1 MYFFIFLASLGFVG
15 FFLWYLAADSAA
27 ARRWAGLGSIIAG
40 LLTCGLALYPL
51 DKTIRLGL
59 DLQGGTEFLMEVQ
72 NNPTP
77 QALEEAIGVLRKR
90 LDTLGTREISI
101 QPEGTSRIKI
111 EIPGLQGA
119 EVAQTE
125 KLLSQVA
132 LLQFQLVPENEQE
145 LLSAAMGHMVNG
157 VPTLP
162 YQYALD
168 YIVLPMVQKDAQG
181 NDVRSWIVVEKKVQ
195 MQGKYVT
202 QAYRSADQTGN
213 PVVEL
218 EFNDAGKQLFG
229 NITEQYAA
237 TPDRPGRQLAIVL
250 DREVKSAPVLQSAI
264 LDGRCVISGGTM
276 SAAECADLASV
287 LQNPL
292 DTPIKMLST
301 NSVAASLGADSIK
314 SGLNAGLYALALVA
328 VFMAGYYRLSGTI
341 AVLSLAVNLVLLFGL
356 LAQFHFT
363 LTLPGIAGIVLTI
376 GMAVDANVL
385 IYERIRDEL
394 ALGKP
399 ARSAID
405 TGFEKA
411 FSAIFDSNVTTL
423 IPAVVLAYF
432 GTGPLRGF
440 AVTLVLGIVANLF
453 AALVVTRNAFDW
465 ILTLTEKPN
474 LTMFQF
480 IKSPRFDFLKLRYA
494 GLVVSLLIIIA
505 GAVAVGTRGETLL
518 GVDFKGGDALTM
530 TYTQPVDIAQLRAAI
545 SDAKLNDVEI
555 QPVSG
560 VNSGTYALQLQTET
574 GEGEKAAQVLA
585 DAFPQ
590 AHFSAGSIDKIGA
603 QVGGEMKQKALT
615 ALLMGLFGILV
626 YAALRFEWSYA
637 IAAAVGQLHDVLIAL
652 SIMALLGR
660 ELTLP
665 LVGALLTIAGYSI
678 NDKIVVFDRIRE
690 GAALRE
696 KGSFYEVIN
705 RSLNLT
711 LARTILTGSTCLL
724 ATLALIIFGGPVIH
738 DFSLTMFIGILSG
751 IYSSH
756 FISPGLAWWLGRLSE
771 GAAAKPNSPS
781 KPSGDVFRETAK
793 RKVIAGISGGDL
805 DAGAGA

>member
-1 MYFFIFLASLGFVG
+1 MYFSIFLASLGFVA
-15 FFLWYLAADSAA
+15 FFVWYLAAENASTRRAA
-27 ARRWAGLGSIIAG
+27 GVGAIIAS
-40 LLTCGLALYPL
+40 LLTCGLALYPINQ
-51 DKTIRLGL
+51 TIRLGL

-72 NNPTP
+72 NNPTT
-77 QALEEAIGVLRKR
+77 QALDEAIGVLRKR

-101 QPEGTSRIKI
+101 QPEGSDRIKI
-111 EIPGLQGA
+111 QIPGLQGA
-119 EVAQTE
+119 EVGQTE

-132 LLQFQLVPENEQE
+132 LLQFQLVPENERE
-145 LLSAAMGHMVNG
+145 ILSVAMGHMVNG
-157 VPTLP
+157 APTLP

-168 YIVLPMVQKDAQG
+168 YVVLPLVQKDAQG
-181 NDVRSWIVVEKKVQ
+181 NEMRNWIVVEKKVQ

-202 QAYRSADQTGN
+202 QAYRRIDQTGQS
-213 PVVEL
+213 VVDL

-229 NITEQYAA
+229 QITQQYAA
-237 TPDRPGRQLAIVL
+237 TQDHPGRQLAIVL
-250 DREVKSAPVLQSAI
+250 DREVKSAPELRTPI
-264 LDGRCVISGGTM
+264 LDGHCEISGGSM
-276 SAAECADLASV
+276 SAAECEELASV

-301 NSVAASLGADSIK
+301 SSVAASLGADSIN
-314 SGLNAGLYALALVA
+314 SGLHAGLIALLLVA
-328 VFMAGYYRLSGTI
+328 LFMMSYYLLSGTI

-453 AALVVTRNAFDW
+453 AALVVSRNAFDW
-465 ILTLTEKPN
+465 ILTVTDKPS
-474 LTMFQF
+474 LKMFQF
-480 IKSPRFDFLKLRYA
+480 IRSPRFDFLKLRYA
-494 GLVVSLLIIIA
+494 GLLVSLLILIA
-505 GAVAVGTRGETLL
+505 GAIAVGTKGDALL

-530 TYTQPVDIAQLRAAI
+530 TYTQPVDIADLRAAVLKANLK
-545 SDAKLNDVEI
+545 DFEL

-560 VNSGTYALQLQTET
+560 VSEGTYALQLQTESGD
-574 GEGEKAAQVLA
+574 GERAAQVLK

-590 AHFSAGSIDKIGA
+590 ANFSAGSIEKIGA
-603 QVGGEMKQKALT
+603 QVGGKMKQKALT
-615 ALLMGLFGILV
+615 ALLSGLFGILV

-665 LVGALLTIAGYSI
+665 WSV
-678 NDKIVVFDRIRE
+678 R
-690 GAALRE
+690 
-696 KGSFYEVIN
+696 
-705 RSLNLT
+705 
-711 LARTILTGSTCLL
+711 C
-724 ATLALIIFGGPVIH
+724 
-738 DFSLTMFIGILSG
+738 
-751 IYSSH
+751 
-756 FISPGLAWWLGRLSE
+756 
-771 GAAAKPNSPS
+771 
-781 KPSGDVFRETAK
+781 
-793 RKVIAGISGGDL
+793 
-805 DAGAGA
+805 

>member
-1 MYFFIFLASLGFVG
+1 MYFPIFLASLGFIG
-15 FFLWYLAADSAA
+15 FFVWYLAAENAA
-27 ARRWAGLGSIIAG
+27 SRRAAGVGAIVAS

-51 DKTIRLGL
+51 NKTIRLGL
-59 DLQGGTEFLMEVQ
+59 DLQGGTEFLLQVQ
-72 NNPTP
+72 GNPSP
-77 QALEEAIGVLRKR
+77 SALDEAITVLRKR

-101 QPEGTSRIKI
+101 LPEGTDRLKI
-111 EIPGLQGA
+111 QIPGLQGV

-125 KLLSQVA
+125 KILSQVA
-132 LLQFQLVPENEQE
+132 KLEFNLVPDNEQE
-145 LLSAAMGHMVNG
+145 ILAAAMASGG
-157 VPTLP
+157 KLP

-168 YIVLPMVQKDAQG
+168 YEILPEVEKDAQG
-181 NDVRSWIVVEKKVQ
+181 KDVLGQIVVEKKVQ
-195 MQGKYVT
+195 MSGRGVTHAYV
-202 QAYRSADQTGN
+202 QLQQTGT

-218 EFNDAGKQLFG
+218 EFDTEGKQQFG
-229 NITEQYAA
+229 AITSANV
-237 TPDRPGRQLAIVL
+237 GRRLAIVL
-250 DREVKSAPVLQSAI
+250 DHIVKSAPNLDEPI
-264 LDGRCVISGGTM
+264 MDGRAVISGGSM
-276 SAAECADLASV
+276 SRAECEELASV

-292 DTPIKMLST
+292 ENPIKMLST
-301 NSVAASLGADSIK
+301 NSVDASLGADSIH
-314 SGLNAGLYALALVA
+314 SGFEAGVIALLLV
-328 VFMAGYYRLSGTI
+328 VGFMVSYYLLSGTI
-341 AVLSLAVNLVLLFGL
+341 AVLSLTVNLVLLFGL

-405 TGFEKA
+405 IGFEKA

-423 IPAVVLAYF
+423 IPAIVLAYF

-465 ILTLTEKPN
+465 ILTATDKPN
-474 LTMFQF
+474 LSMFQF
-480 IKSPRFDFLKLRYA
+480 IKSPRFDFLKYRGM
-494 GLVVSLLIIIA
+494 GLILSLVII
-505 GAVAVGTRGETLL
+505 GLGTVTVAMKGDALL
-518 GVDFKGGDALTM
+518 GVDFKGGDAVTM
-530 TYTQPVDIAQLRAAI
+530 TYSQPVDIGQVRDSLLK
-545 SDAKLNDVEI
+545 SGLKDVML

-560 VNSGTYALQLQTET
+560 SNALQIQTE
-574 GEGEKAAQVLA
+574 EQQGEKAVTILEQS
-585 DAFPQ
+585 FPQ
-590 AHFSAGSIDKIGA
+590 AGFVAGSVDKIGA

-626 YAALRFEWSYA
+626 YAAIRFEWSYA

-690 GAALRE
+690 GASLRE

-724 ATLALIIFGGPVIH
+724 ATGALIVFGGPVIH
-738 DFSLTMFIGILSG
+738 DFSLAMFIGIMSG

-756 FISPGLAWWLGRLSE
+756 FISPGLAWWLGKVSH
-771 GAAAKPNSPS
+771 GTSQAASSGTPKPM
-781 KPSGDVFRETAK
+781 KKAAVGV
-793 RKVIAGISGGDL
+793 
-805 DAGAGA
+805 